1 MIILMVNKFH
11 YLRGGAERY
20 YFDLSALLERH
31 GHRVIPFSTRDPR
44 NLPTPYA
51 EDFIPGTD
59 FDAAGGPL
67 LALRRAGRVIHS
79 PGARRAMARALA
91 RHRPDLVH
99 LHNVAH
105 HFSPSILDA
114 LGEARVPV
122 VQTLHD
128 FKLLCPTYLLLR
140 HGEVC
145 EKCAR
150 GNVLHA
156 VIHRCNRG
164 SLARSTVSAIESGLA
179 AARDAYRPVR
189 RFLCPSRFL
198 YGKVAARGIA
208 PERLVHLPLFV
219 DPERLAVPAGAASP
233 SADGAAPSAG
243 GDRGGVIFVGRLSPE
258 KGVRT
263 LLAAAALARDVPLT
277 IVGEGP
283 LAGEVEREVAVRHLS
298 HVRIAGRLAGADLFA
313 LWRAAHATVVP
324 SECYENFP
332 LVVAESL
339 ALGVPVIASNLGGLA
354 ELVAESGAGWLV
366 PPRAPGELAAALS
379 GVAADPERARK
390 LGAAGRAVVAARYTP
405 EGHLAGI
412 LAAYAAAGAIEVRAT

>member
-1 MIILMVNKFH
+1 MIVLMVNKFH

-44 NLPTPYA
+44 NQPTPYA

-67 LALRRAGRVIHS
+67 GALRRAGRVIHS
-79 PGARRAMARALA
+79 PGARRAMARVLA

-114 LGEARVPV
+114 LAAARVPV
-122 VQTLHD
+122 VQTVHD
-128 FKLLCPTYLLLR
+128 FKLLCPTYLMLR

-145 EKCAR
+145 ELCAG

-156 VIHRCNRG
+156 VVHRCNRG
-164 SLARSTVSAIESGLA
+164 SLARSAVSAIESGLA
-179 AARDAYRPVR
+179 AARNAYAPVR

-198 YGKVAARGIA
+198 RGKLVARGIA
-208 PERLVHLPLFV
+208 AERLVHLPLFV
-219 DPERLAVPAGAASP
+219 DPERLAAANAP
-233 SADGAAPSAG
+233 PAAPGSR
-243 GDRGGVIFVGRLSPE
+243 RGVLFVGRLSPE

-263 LLAAAALARDVPLT
+263 LLAAAALARDVPLM
-277 IVGEGP
+277 IAGEGP
-283 LAGEVEREVAVRHLS
+283 LAAELERAVAERHLG
-298 HVRIAGRLAGADLFA
+298 HVRLVGRLGGEELAA
-313 LWRAAHATVVP
+313 LWRAAAATVVP

-332 LVVAESL
+332 LVVVESL
-339 ALGVPVIASNLGGLA
+339 ALGVPVIASRLGGLA
-354 ELVAESGAGWLV
+354 ELVTESGAGWLV
-366 PPRAPGELAAALS
+366 PPRAPAELAAAMQAA
-379 GVAADPERARK
+379 VADPERSLA

-405 EGHLAGI
+405 AEHLAGI
-412 LAAYAAAGAIEVRAT
+412 RAAYAAAGAIAP